1 MLEQGAD
8 TGEDRALDLFL
19 FGRRLDDEI
28 AIAEGFERL
37 RRGDAL
43 ERGLPL
49 LFGDALAA
57 YLPRHVA
64 VDGCNPGLDPVGG
77 QVVELDVET
86 GERADMR
93 DAATH
98 LTRPDNADLANMKR
112 HVAGTGLR
120 PLFDLDHVLPPF
132 LRRSWPRHHGSVVAR
147 AAMVNG
153 RACRVPP
160 PIPAAPG
167 KDRQRVHSRRPGRS
181 APLRPC

>member
-1 MLEQGAD
+1 MDADEALRPVGRRREPRDRDGRRIAADDGVRLEQGAD
-8 TGEDRALDLFL
+8 AGEDRALGLFL
-19 FGRRLDDEI
+19 LGRSLDDEI

-37 RRGDAL
+37 GRGNAL

-64 VDGCNPGLDPVGG
+64 VDGRKPGLDPVGG
-77 QVVELDVET
+77 QVVELAVES

-98 LTRPDNADLANMKR
+98 LTGPDHADLANVKR

-120 PLFDLDHVLPPF
+120 PLFDLDHVLPPV
-132 LRRSWPRHHGSVVAR
+132 LRRS
-147 AAMVNG
+147 
-153 RACRVPP
+153 
-160 PIPAAPG
+160 
-167 KDRQRVHSRRPGRS
+167 
-181 APLRPC
+181 